1 MHQLGKEL
9 LLTTR
14 RACFAAA
21 LALVSLAAPLFAEA
35 GEVWVAGS
43 TEKVRPSAAAR
54 STTTAEIAAARNEF
68 EAFQVV
74 VTGPASKVSA
84 RASAL
89 EGEGRIEGIR
99 LYRED
104 LIDVKQLSGLDGQTG
119 QWPDALVP
127 DVDDVVGEKR
137 NAFPFDVK
145 AGESRAIWV
154 EVHVPADARPGVY
167 RGTVTIAS
175 SEGEAEVPV
184 SLTVWDFD
192 LPSTSSLRTAFSL
205 SYGGVRSAHGT
216 DGDQESALRARYG
229 QLGLDHRISITT
241 LADDGRHMDLDNV
254 AKHYGPL
261 LDGTAPTTLAGAQ
274 LTAFKY
280 VGDKTS
286 VPEHA
291 RWATYFRERGWF
303 DQLFDYTC
311 DEPPL
316 TCSWDEIKV
325 RSDAVHAAD
334 PEFQTLV
341 TTHVQAAQEQGVYD
355 AIDIMVPVINFLD
368 DRPGQEL
375 AGDQTSAYQ
384 PFVQQGGQKELWT
397 YQSCMSHGCGGT
409 VDFGNP
415 SASDQYYTGWPS
427 YMIDASAVRSRA
439 QEWLTFLHGATGE
452 LYWETSMAF
461 SHDAW
466 SNQWDFSGNGDGT
479 LFYPGTTA
487 RIGGQTDIP
496 VASIRLKMIRE
507 GMEDYEYLKL
517 LADSGDAELAKR
529 LAREVFP
536 NAYTTDVDP
545 QALMKAR
552 DAMAKRIVELRGG
565 TQVETSSGSSGPG
578 APPAAGGAAGS
589 GEDGGGWTG
598 GAQPPPPSRGWSR

>member
-1 MHQLGKEL
+1 M
-9 LLTTR
+9 TIR
-14 RACFAAA
+14 RAFSAAA
-21 LALVSLAAPLFAEA
+21 LAVLSLAAPSLAHA

-43 TEKVRPSAAAR
+43 TEKVRADAAAR
-54 STTTAEIAAARNEF
+54 ATTTAEIAAARNEF

-74 VTGPASKVSA
+74 VTGPATNVSA
-84 RASAL
+84 RATAL
-89 EGEGRIEGIR
+89 EGAGRIEGLR
-99 LYRED
+99 LFRED
-104 LIDVKQLSGLDGQTG
+104 LIEVKQLSGLDGQTG
-119 QWPDALVP
+119 LWPDALVP
-127 DVDDVVGEKR
+127 DVDEVVGEKR

-154 EVHVPADARPGVY
+154 EVHVPADAPPGVY
-167 RGTVTIAS
+167 NGAVTIETN
-175 SEGEAEVPV
+175 EGQAEIPV
-184 SLTVWDFD
+184 ALTVWDFD
-192 LPSTSSLRTAFSL
+192 LPSTSSLRTSFGLA
-205 SYGGVRSAHGT
+205 YGTTRAAHRK
-216 DGDQESALRARYG
+216 DGEEESALRARYA
-229 QLGLDHRISITT
+229 QLGLDHRISLSTI
-241 LADDGRHMDLDNV
+241 ADDGRHTDLDSV
-254 AKHYGPL
+254 VRFYGPL
-261 LDGTAPTTLAGAQ
+261 LDGTAPTTLEGAQ

-291 RWATYFRERGWF
+291 RWAKLFRERGWF

-316 TCSWDEIKV
+316 TCSWEEIKV

-341 TTHVQAAQEQGVYD
+341 TTHVQLAEEKGVYD
-355 AIDIMVPVINFLD
+355 WIDIMVPVINFLD
-368 DRPGQEL
+368 DRPGQDF
-375 AGDQTSAYQ
+375 AGDQTTAYQ
-384 PFVQQGGQKELWT
+384 QFLQGQNKEFWT

-452 LYWETSMAF
+452 LYWETSMAYT
-461 SHDAW
+461 HDAW

-479 LFYPGTTA
+479 LFYPGTPA

-507 GMEDYEYLKL
+507 GMEDYEYLEML
-517 LADSGDAELAKR
+517 SDAGDPELAR
-529 LAREVFP
+529 TIAREVFP

-545 QALMKAR
+545 QVLMQAR
-552 DAMAKRIVELRGG
+552 ERIAKRIVELRGG
-565 TQVETSSGSSGPG
+565 T
-578 APPAAGGAAGS
+578 
-589 GEDGGGWTG
+589 
-598 GAQPPPPSRGWSR
+598 R